1 MVHVT
6 NVRKH
11 ARYVLAENLRAL
23 RRAKQLSQ
31 EQLADLTGLHRT
43 YIGSVERLERNISI
57 DNIEKLAHA
66 LNVKVHELLA
76 PRGRGD
82 K

>member
-1 MVHVT
+1 MAPVANGHIY
-6 NVRKH
+6 
-11 ARYVLAENLRAL
+11 ARSVLAENLRSL
-23 RRAKQLSQ
+23 RRAKHLSQ
-31 EQLADLTGLHRT
+31 EQLADLSGLHRT

-57 DNIEKLAHA
+57 DNIGKLAVA
-66 LNVKVHELLA
+66 LNVKVYELLI